1 MSEIKVNS
9 IKGVGA
15 STAAITVDNSSGSAL
30 ANLTT
35 VNSVTMPNG
44 GFLSNRNLI
53 INGAYTINQRGDT
66 GHGSSG
72 YRVVDRWTMSAGGL
86 NNSMHQ
92 YQVDITAG
100 DLPYTK
106 GFRKMYRLTND
117 GQNADSNDY
126 IQAVQHIEAQNIATS
141 GWNYVSSSSNIT
153 LSFYVRASVSQTY
166 HGYLQTHDGTSKT
179 NSFSFALTAN
189 TWTKVTKTFS
199 GDSAITINNDNGAGF
214 TVHFTPF
221 MGTDYTASSVT
232 DGAWQTYASG
242 ARTTDQTSTWMTTA
256 YSTFELTGVQLE
268 VGSVATDFEFK
279 SFGQELA
286 LCERYFQIVV
296 DGSETANQYFAT
308 CFNYNTSDAYGCFTY
323 RTTMRTTPSLVQTTG
338 SNYYTFYGNGS
349 GQGFN
354 DFDGLSHPCSRS
366 TAIYKN
372 SLSLTAGQA
381 GGFTSQNSSAKVSLN
396 AEL

>member
-1 MSEIKVNS
+1 MSTIKVDGIRSNS
-9 IKGVGA
+9 A
-15 STAAITVDNSSGSAL
+15 SSDAITL
-30 ANLTT
+30 ASDGTATAKLTT

-53 INGAYTINQRGDT
+53 INGAFTVNQRGVT

-72 YRVVDRWTMSAGGL
+72 YRTVDRWTMSAGGL

-126 IQAVQHIEAQNIATS
+126 IQVVQHMEAQNIGTS

-166 HGYLQTHDGTSKT
+166 HGYLQTQDGTSKT

-189 TWTKVTKTFS
+189 TWTRVTKTFP
-199 GDSAITINNDNGAGF
+199 GDSGITINNDNGVGLS
-214 TVHFTPF
+214 VHFVPY

-242 ARTTDQTSTWMTTA
+242 ARMTDHTSTWMTTA
-256 YSTFELTGVQLE
+256 YSTFEITGVQLE
-268 VGSVATDFEFK
+268 VGSVATDFEHR
-279 SFGQELA
+279 SFAQELA
-286 LCERYFQIVV
+286 LCQRYFQKIACLQMYMSLIRTSDDQHRLILNHPVTMRATPTGTMTSGSQDGGPSITV
-296 DGSETANQYFAT
+296 ETVTEHTIKFRQGPAVNDGSA
-308 CFNYNTSDAYGCFTY
+308 
-323 RTTMRTTPSLVQTTG
+323 PSI
-338 SNYYTFYGNGS
+338 SEYT
-349 GQGFN
+349 
-354 DFDGLSHPCSRS
+354 
-366 TAIYKN
+366 
-372 SLSLTAGQA
+372 
-381 GGFTSQNSSAKVSLN
+381 VE

>member
-15 STAAITVDNSSGSAL
+15 STAAITVNNTDGTCT
-30 ANLTT
+30 ANFT
-35 VNSVTMPNG
+35 
-44 GFLSNRNLI
+44 NRTNKNLI
-53 INGAYTINQRGDT
+53 INGAYTVNQRGVT

-72 YRVVDRWTMSAGGL
+72 YRTVDRWTMSAGGL

-141 GWNYVSSSSNIT
+141 GWNYVSSSSFIT
-153 LSFYVRASVSQTY
+153 LSFYVRASVPQTY

-179 NSFSFALTAN
+179 NSFSFALAQD
-189 TWTKVTKTFS
+189 TWTKVTKTFP
-199 GDSAITINNDNGAGF
+199 GDSGITINNDIGAGF

-221 MGTDYTASSVT
+221 MGTDFTSSGVT

-242 ARTTDQTSTWMTTA
+242 DRTTDQTSTWMTTA

-268 VGSVATDFEFK
+268 VGSVATDFEHR
-279 SFGQELA
+279 SYAQELA
-286 LCERYFQIVV
+286 LCQRYYYMLCTGDDKSIGT
-296 DGSETANQYFAT
+296 GSIYTDNYV
-308 CFNYNTSDAYGCFTY
+308 FNDISFPV
-323 RTTMRTTPSLVQTTG
+323 TMRTNPSLDQITG
-338 SNYYTFYGNGS
+338 GNYYAHYSSGTADAFDQFIGINNSSINGCKIS
-349 GQGFN
+349 SN
-354 DFDGLSHPCSRS
+354 
-366 TAIYKN
+366 N
-372 SLSLTAGQA
+372 A
-381 GGFTSQNSSAKVSLN
+381 GGVVNMSAGKAVHTITSNSASYLAFS

>member
-1 MSEIKVNS
+1 MSTLKVDGIRSNS
-9 IKGVGA
+9 A
-15 STAAITVDNSSGSAL
+15 TSDAITLADNGTCT
-30 ANLTT
+30 ANIT
-35 VNSVTMPNG
+35 NN
-44 GFLSNRNLI
+44 LSNRNLI
-53 INGAYTINQRGDT
+53 INGAYTVNQRGVT

-72 YRVVDRWTMSAGGL
+72 YRTVDRWTMSAGGL
-86 NNSMHQ
+86 NAAMHQ

-117 GQNADSNDY
+117 GQNADTNDY

-153 LSFYVRASVSQTY
+153 LSFYVKASVSQTY

-189 TWTKVTKTFS
+189 TWTKVTKTFP
-199 GDSAITINNDNGAGF
+199 GDSTITINNDNGVGF
-214 TVHFTPF
+214 TVHFTPY

-268 VGSVATDFEFK
+268 VGSVATDFEHR
-279 SFGQELA
+279 SYAQELA
-286 LCERYFQIVV
+286 LCQRYYQAVV
-296 DGSETANQYFAT
+296 DG
-308 CFNYNTSDAYGCFTY
+308 GTY
-323 RTTMRTTPSLVQTTG
+323 RMISFGSIYAATEVHGEIKHFVPMRANSTLISPTG
-338 SNYYTFYGNGS
+338 SNTLAL
-349 GQGFN
+349 Q
-354 DFDGLSHPCSRS
+354 R
-366 TAIYKN
+366 
-372 SLSLTAGQA
+372 A
-381 GGFTSQNSSAKVSLN
+381 GGFVSWNNGLTRN
-396 AEL
+396 GGDVYHTYFTRDGVTMGTAGDIGRILTWTAGGNVALDAEL

>member
-15 STAAITVDNSSGSAL
+15 SAAAITVNNTDGTCT
-30 ANLTT
+30 ANIT
-35 VNSVTMPNG
+35 NN
-44 GFLSNRNLI
+44 LSNRNLI
-53 INGAYTINQRGDT
+53 INGAYTINQRGAT

-86 NNSMHQ
+86 NASMHQ

-166 HGYLQTHDGTSKT
+166 HGYLQTHDGTNKT
-179 NSFSFALTAN
+179 NSFSFALSAN
-189 TWTKVTKTFS
+189 TWTKVTKTFP
-199 GDSAITINNDNGAGF
+199 GDSGITINNDNGAGF

-256 YSTFELTGVQLE
+256 YSTFEITGVQLE
-268 VGSVATDFEFK
+268 VGSVATDFEHR
-279 SFGQELA
+279 SFAQELA
-286 LCERYFQIVV
+286 LCQRYYQLLAPAAADDIICFGGYMATEWIGVAHLTQEMRIAPTLVV
-296 DGSETANQYFAT
+296 SNFTNAFRIFGNAGS
-308 CFNYNTSDAYGCFTY
+308 FNPPTLVTDTSINTN
-323 RTTMRTTPSLVQTTG
+323 R
-338 SNYYTFYGNGS
+338 
-349 GQGFN
+349 
-354 DFDGLSHPCSRS
+354 
-366 TAIYKN
+366 AIYLRAIDSTNVGRAYLRVLAAN
-372 SLSLTAGQA
+372 SGVYATIAVQ
-381 GGFTSQNSSAKVSLN
+381 

>member
-1 MSEIKVNS
+1 MSKIKVNS
-9 IKGVGA
+9 LEGVAA
-15 STAAITVDNSSGSAL
+15 STPAVTIDNSSGTCT
-30 ANLTT
+30 AN
-35 VNSVTMPNG
+35 
-44 GFLSNRNLI
+44 LSNRQGKNLI
-53 INGAYTINQRGDT
+53 INGAYTVNQRGVT

-72 YRVVDRWTMSAGGL
+72 YRTVDRWTMSAGGL

-126 IQAVQHIEAQNIATS
+126 IQAVQQIEAQNIATS
-141 GWNYVSSSSNIT
+141 GWNYVSSSSFIT

-189 TWTKVTKTFS
+189 TWTKVTKTFP
-199 GDSAITINNDNGAGF
+199 GDSGITINNDNGVGF

-268 VGSVATDFEFK
+268 VGSIATDFEHRTFHD
-279 SFGQELA
+279 ELHR
-286 LCERYFQIVV
+286 CFRYYYEIAPPVAESLIG
-296 DGSETANQYFAT
+296 DSL
-308 CFNYNTSDAYGCFTY
+308 NYDTSDHMTLRFPVEMRIEPEFVCSNFSNAFRIYGSSGGRNVSTL
-323 RTTMRTTPSLVQTTG
+323 TVNTG
-338 SNYYTFYGNGS
+338 VGSTKAIMIECSGGTNGS
-349 GQGFN
+349 QNFV
-354 DFDGLSHPCSRS
+354 R
-366 TAIYKN
+366 IYNAN
-372 SLSLTAGQA
+372 SGTYATIA
-381 GGFTSQNSSAKVSLN
+381 AN

>member
-1 MSEIKVNS
+1 MSTLKVGG
-9 IKGVGA
+9 IRGVSA
-15 STAAITVDNSSGSAL
+15 SSDAITV
-30 ANLTT
+30 ANDGTCT
-35 VNSVTMPNG
+35 ANITNN
-44 GFLSNRNLI
+44 LSNKNLI
-53 INGAYTINQRGDT
+53 INGAYTINQYRKT

-86 NNSMHQ
+86 NNAMHQ

-141 GWNYVSSSSNIT
+141 GWNYVSSSSDIT

-189 TWTKVTKTFS
+189 TWTKVTKTFP
-199 GDSAITINNDNGAGF
+199 GDSSITINNDNGVGF

-242 ARTTDQTSTWMTTA
+242 ARTTNQTSTWMTTA

-268 VGSVATDFEFK
+268 VGSVATDFEHK
-279 SFGQELA
+279 TFGQELA
-286 LCERYFQIVV
+286 LCQRYYYEITPPVAESLIGTTVNPDGGADLCTIRFPVEMRNEPTLVVSNFSNAFRVYASAGTRNPSTFVLNTGVGSTDSVQISVSGGTSGGV
-296 DGSETANQYFAT
+296 GFLRVYDASSGVYAT
-308 CFNYNTSDAYGCFTY
+308 VAVT
-323 RTTMRTTPSLVQTTG
+323 
-338 SNYYTFYGNGS
+338 
-349 GQGFN
+349 
-354 DFDGLSHPCSRS
+354 
-366 TAIYKN
+366 
-372 SLSLTAGQA
+372 
-381 GGFTSQNSSAKVSLN
+381 

>member
-1 MSEIKVNS
+1 MSTLKVGG
-9 IKGVGA
+9 IRGVSA
-15 STAAITVDNSSGSAL
+15 SSDAITV
-30 ANLTT
+30 ANDGTCT
-35 VNSVTMPNG
+35 ANITNN
-44 GFLSNRNLI
+44 LSNKNLI
-53 INGAYTINQRGDT
+53 INGAYTINQYRKT

-86 NNSMHQ
+86 NNAMHQ

-141 GWNYVSSSSNIT
+141 GWNYVSSSSDIT

-189 TWTKVTKTFS
+189 TWTKVTKTFP
-199 GDSAITINNDNGAGF
+199 GDSSITINNDNGVGL
-214 TVHFTPF
+214 TLHFTPF

-268 VGSVATDFEFK
+268 VGSIATDFEHRTFHD
-279 SFGQELA
+279 ELHR
-286 LCERYFQIVV
+286 CFRYYYEIAPPVAESLIG
-296 DGSETANQYFAT
+296 DSL
-308 CFNYNTSDAYGCFTY
+308 NYDTSDHMTLRFPVEMRIEPEFVCSDFSNAFRIYGSSGGRNVSTL
-323 RTTMRTTPSLVQTTG
+323 TVNTG
-338 SNYYTFYGNGS
+338 VGSTKAIMIECSGGTNGS
-349 GQGFN
+349 QNFV
-354 DFDGLSHPCSRS
+354 R
-366 TAIYKN
+366 IYNAN
-372 SLSLTAGQA
+372 SGTYATIA
-381 GGFTSQNSSAKVSLN
+381 AN

>member
-1 MSEIKVNS
+1 MSTLK
-9 IKGVGA
+9 VGA
-15 STAAITVDNSSGSAL
+15 IRGVSSSSDAITVANDGSCT
-30 ANLTT
+30 ANLT
-35 VNSVTMPNG
+35 
-44 GFLSNRNLI
+44 NRTNKNLI
-53 INGAYTINQRGDT
+53 INGAYTVNQRGVT

-72 YRVVDRWTMSAGGL
+72 YRTVDRWTMSAGGL

-117 GQNADSNDY
+117 GQNADTNDY

-153 LSFYVRASVSQTY
+153 LSFYVKASVSQTY

-189 TWTKVTKTFS
+189 TWTKVTKTFP
-199 GDSAITINNDNGAGF
+199 GDSTITINNDNGVGF
-214 TVHFTPF
+214 TVHFTPY

-268 VGSVATDFEFK
+268 VGSVATDFEHR
-279 SFGQELA
+279 SYAQELA
-286 LCERYFQIVV
+286 LCQRYYQAVV
-296 DGSETANQYFAT
+296 DG
-308 CFNYNTSDAYGCFTY
+308 GTY
-323 RTTMRTTPSLVQTTG
+323 RMISFGSIYAASEVHGEIKHFVPMRANSTLISPTG
-338 SNYYTFYGNGS
+338 SNTLAL
-349 GQGFN
+349 Q
-354 DFDGLSHPCSRS
+354 R
-366 TAIYKN
+366 
-372 SLSLTAGQA
+372 A
-381 GGFTSQNSSAKVSLN
+381 GGFVSWNNGLTRN
-396 AEL
+396 GGDVYHTYFTRDGVTMGTAGDIGRILTWTAGGNVALDAEL

>member
-1 MSEIKVNS
+1 MSTLKVGG
-9 IKGVGA
+9 IRGVSA
-15 STAAITVDNSSGSAL
+15 SSDAITV
-30 ANLTT
+30 ANDGTCT
-35 VNSVTMPNG
+35 ANITNN
-44 GFLSNRNLI
+44 LSNKNLI
-53 INGAYTINQRGDT
+53 INGAYTINQYRKT

-86 NNSMHQ
+86 NNAMHQ

-126 IQAVQHIEAQNIATS
+126 IQAVQQIEAQNIATS
-141 GWNYVSSSSNIT
+141 GWNYVSSSSFIT

-189 TWTKVTKTFS
+189 TWTKVTKTFP
-199 GDSAITINNDNGAGF
+199 GDSSITINNDNGVGL
-214 TVHFTPF
+214 TLHFTPF

-268 VGSVATDFEFK
+268 VGSVATDFEHRTFHD
-279 SFGQELA
+279 ELHR
-286 LCERYFQIVV
+286 CFRYYYEIAPPVAESLIG
-296 DGSETANQYFAT
+296 DSL
-308 CFNYNTSDAYGCFTY
+308 NYDTSDHMTLRFPVEMRIEPEFVCSDFSNAFRIYGSSGGRNVSTL
-323 RTTMRTTPSLVQTTG
+323 TVNTG
-338 SNYYTFYGNGS
+338 VGSTKAIMIECSGGTNGS
-349 GQGFN
+349 QNFV
-354 DFDGLSHPCSRS
+354 R
-366 TAIYKN
+366 IYNAN
-372 SLSLTAGQA
+372 SGTYATIA
-381 GGFTSQNSSAKVSLN
+381 AN